1 MAVSQHQEQ
10 INRVTQEVLDATLSD
25 MWAAGDLDAIAT
37 KGLHFSDAT
46 QDVRLT
52 YIEQM
57 RSLPFEGYV
66 AMARLPSSASYEVI
80 YLRLLNAM
88 IKRRL
93 MAAES
98 KFASLVFEQNSK
110 VRQEVVRKAVMDS
123 YDSLKESNN
132 RHPELCCIDFAGK
145 PNLGMSA
152 PDFLL
157 GALGKYLTAGP
168 EQEGRPTARDKLL
181 FERIRDKY
189 RLILDVDN
197 WIEYSRRRPI
207 APW

>member
-1 MAVSQHQEQ
+1 M
-10 INRVTQEVLDATLSD
+10 
-25 MWAAGDLDAIAT
+25 
-37 KGLHFSDAT
+37 
-46 QDVRLT
+46 RLA
-52 YIEQM
+52 YVERM
-57 RSLPFEGYV
+57 RFLPFEGYV
-66 AMARLPSSASYEVI
+66 AMARLPSAADYEVT
-80 YLRLLNAM
+80 YVRLLNAM

-98 KFASLVFEQNSK
+98 QFACLVFEQNDK
-110 VRQEVVRKAVMDS
+110 VRQEVVRKAVMDT
-123 YDSLKESNN
+123 YGSLRKSNN
-132 RHPELCCIDFAGK
+132 RHPELCSIEFVGK

-157 GALGKYLTAGP
+157 GVLGKYCATGP
-168 EQEGRPTARDKLL
+168 DQEGRPTTRDKLL

-197 WIEYSRRRPI
+197 WIEYTRRRPI